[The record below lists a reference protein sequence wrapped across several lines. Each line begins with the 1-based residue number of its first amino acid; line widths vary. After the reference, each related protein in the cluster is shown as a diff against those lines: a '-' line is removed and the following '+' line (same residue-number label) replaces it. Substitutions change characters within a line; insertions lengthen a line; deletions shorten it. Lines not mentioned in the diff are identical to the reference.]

1 MKNSCDL
8 HLSGAAVINQ
18 ILLKIDS
25 SHGTDG
31 MHEAGKTNILGI
43 GVLCP
48 ETTHSVCSISGAF
61 S

>member
-1 MKNSCDL
+1 MKTSCDL
-8 HLSGAAVINQ
+8 HISGAAVINQ
-18 ILLKIDS
+18 ILLTTDS

-31 MHEAGKTNILGI
+31 MHEAGETSILGI

-48 ETTHSVCSISGAF
+48 ETTHSVCSTSGAF